1 MMSASAPLGMPKS
14 KTGKLEAVCTSAI
27 KVAEVVNDVIVQAA
41 ATSFIHMQ
49 ILATSHTDHTDL
61 NTLCLMG
68 DNQPSVRGVW
78 IGV

>member
-1 MMSASAPLGMPKS
+1 MMSASAPLGIPKS
-14 KTGKLEAVCTSAI
+14 KTGKLDAVCTNAI

-49 ILATSHTDHTDL
+49 MLATSQTDQSDL
-61 NTLCLMG
+61 NTLCFRG